1 MAKKEVMIR
10 ASSSTASKKTKT
22 MELQSSLAVE
32 MMHMVSQFDM
42 AYVKLKSQW
51 NEPGGIPEDEA
62 QALIESARQA
72 VQGFSSFMVQF
83 SDKVGF
89 RYYPPKGLASKK
101 TEGKK

>member
-1 MAKKEVMIR
+1 
-10 ASSSTASKKTKT
+10 
-22 MELQSSLAVE
+22 
-32 MMHMVSQFDM
+32 MHMVSQFDM

-51 NEPGGIPEDEA
+51 NEPEGIPEDEG

-89 RYYPPKGLASKK
+89 KYYPPKVSGAKK
-101 TEGKK
+101 

>member
-1 MAKKEVMIR
+1 MAKKEAIIK
-10 ASSSTASKKTKT
+10 ASPLTASKKTKR

-51 NEPGGIPEDEA
+51 NEPEGIPEDEG
-62 QALIESARQA
+62 QALIECARQA

-89 RYYPPKGLASKK
+89 KYYPPKVSGAKK
-101 TEGKK
+101 